1 MKRYA
6 LILLVAFTV
15 CFGAYQFARATGE
28 PTNGTTKSTLT
39 QVLYGPTAIVT
50 STVYSAPS
58 LSATGGNPQWVKN
71 WNEADVFVVGQVGS
85 GASFVA
91 TVQFSSDN
99 TNWGDGY
106 FWATK
111 SDGTV
116 VSNAYAK
123 TVSTSGTTYIR
134 VPITGEYIRVKLA
147 ATGAV
152 TPTIL
157 MTLRN
162 N

>member
-6 LILLVAFTV
+6 LILLVALAV
-15 CFGAYQFARATGE
+15 CFGAYQFAQATGE
-28 PTNGTTKSTLT
+28 PPNGKPTSVIT
-39 QVLYGPTAIVT
+39 QALYGPTAIIT

-58 LSATGGNPQWVKN
+58 TVLGKNPQLVRD
-71 WNEADVFVVGQVGS
+71 WNEADIFVVGTVGS

-91 TVQFSSDN
+91 TVQFSNDN